1 MSDPRPVVPVTV
13 SPAVVVQLTDAITAS
28 LLEKL
33 LDLGVIEEIP
43 EGLVRVLQRHR
54 SAYLRQIE
62 PSGIIA
68 P

>member
-43 EGLVRVLQRHR
+43 EGLTRVLQRHR
-54 SAYLRQIE
+54 SV
-62 PSGIIA
+62 
-68 P
+68 